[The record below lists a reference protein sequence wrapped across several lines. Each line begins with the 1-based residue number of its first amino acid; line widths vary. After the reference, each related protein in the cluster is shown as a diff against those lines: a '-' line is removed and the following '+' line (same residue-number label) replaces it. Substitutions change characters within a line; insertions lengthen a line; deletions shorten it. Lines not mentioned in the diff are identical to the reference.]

1 MIQTHRKAT
10 WIGIASAVAISLPV
24 SMAQAVEVTSSNGW
38 SASFDGN
45 ISAHLISAN
54 ASTLDGTSSNV
65 TDTRVTSGWNPSKFN
80 AHFKAPEF
88 DGITV
93 SGNFQ
98 YATNIT
104 STNSDG
110 FGTTNGGQNLHND
123 VRVLEIDVSG
133 GFGTVGI
140 GR

>member
-10 WIGIASAVAISLPV
+10 GIGIASAVAIGLPLGT
-24 SMAQAVEVTSSNGW
+24 AQAVEVTSSNGW

-54 ASTLDGTSSNV
+54 ASTLDGASSNV

-80 AHFKAPEF
+80 AHFKAPEVNA
-88 DGITV
+88 ITV

-104 STNSDG
+104 GASNDG
-110 FGTTNGGQNLHND
+110 FGATTGH
-123 VRVLEIDVSG
+123 RKLEVEL
-133 GFGTVGI
+133 
-140 GR
+140 